1 MSKEKTKKHKK
12 KSKKKSEKKPELYLK
27 PTNVTPKLD
36 TSDFPILLKGMEKM
50 KIKTG
55 SYNPLPNGYTPKKRP
70 LDQYLLYGFMN
81 LDKPAN
87 PSSHEVVSWVKN
99 ILRTEKT
106 GHSGTLDPSVT
117 GCLIVT
123 LNRGTR
129 LVKSQQ
135 NAGKEYVAIVQLKN
149 EIKNEKLL
157 AKELETLKGALF
169 QKPPLSSAVKKKLRI
184 RTIYDSK
191 LIEYDA
197 EKKLGVFWVKCQ
209 AGTYIRTLCIHLGY
223 LLGVG
228 GKMAELRRVRSGFLS
243 EKDNLVTM
251 HDLKDAQY
259 LYDTT
264 GNESYLRKIIS
275 PIEILLKHHKRII
288 IKDTAVNAIC
298 YGAKLMVSG
307 ILRCDDI
314 EVNEEIVLVTTK
326 GEAVCL
332 AIALMT
338 TPVILTAKYGAA
350 AKIKRVIMDRDL
362 YPRKWGF
369 GPTAM
374 AKKKLIKEGLLDK
387 YGKANENTPGSW
399 KNLYK
404 NIMKDS
410 KKEKK
415 VEKKEEIQEEE
426 TEEKS
431 TKKEKSPK
439 KEKKKKKKKK
449 DKKKKKEKKKKE
461 MEIESKEKEEEEE
474 EEKSPKK
481 EKKKDKK
488 KKKKKK
494 KDKKKKKK
502 SD

>member
-197 EKKLGVFWVKCQ
+197 EKK
-209 AGTYIRTLCIHLGY
+209 IRCFL
-223 LLGVG
+223 
-228 GKMAELRRVRSGFLS
+228 GKMPSW
-243 EKDNLVTM
+243 
-251 HDLKDAQY
+251 Y
-259 LYDTT
+259 LY
-264 GNESYLRKIIS
+264 
-275 PIEILLKHHKRII
+275 
-288 IKDTAVNAIC
+288 
-298 YGAKLMVSG
+298 
-307 ILRCDDI
+307 
-314 EVNEEIVLVTTK
+314 
-326 GEAVCL
+326 
-332 AIALMT
+332 
-338 TPVILTAKYGAA
+338 
-350 AKIKRVIMDRDL
+350 
-362 YPRKWGF
+362 
-369 GPTAM
+369 
-374 AKKKLIKEGLLDK
+374 
-387 YGKANENTPGSW
+387 
-399 KNLYK
+399 
-404 NIMKDS
+404 
-410 KKEKK
+410 
-415 VEKKEEIQEEE
+415 
-426 TEEKS
+426 
-431 TKKEKSPK
+431 
-439 KEKKKKKKKK
+439 
-449 DKKKKKEKKKKE
+449 
-461 MEIESKEKEEEEE
+461 
-474 EEKSPKK
+474 
-481 EKKKDKK
+481 
-488 KKKKKK
+488 
-494 KDKKKKKK
+494 
-502 SD
+502 